1 MRGKP
6 SDGETNPDADLR
18 EELQSMEAKVRKM
31 RETRNSLREQGKAI
45 AKKRDAVQDQY
56 KEHREKLTLMK
67 AELDAIHAERNLS
80 TVQSETP
87 STRNSRIC
95 FPRSKDVA
103 VNTVKRNQPPPN
115 ILNSLAKS
123 TI

>member
-45 AKKRDAVQDQY
+45 AKKRDAVL
-56 KEHREKLTLMK
+56 KKFNTKSCAALPTEEEKK
-67 AELDAIHAERNLS
+67 ACFKALDDAH
-80 TVQSETP
+80 
-87 STRNSRIC
+87 
-95 FPRSKDVA
+95 VA
-103 VNTVKRNQPPPN
+103 DHEE
-115 ILNSLAKS
+115 
-123 TI
+123 